1 MKILLLNPNTT
12 QSMTDNMAAIAR
24 AAVGDL
30 AEIIPVTAIKGFPY
44 IASRAEAQIAG
55 GLVLEMIAEHS
66 DEIDAVVI
74 AAFGDPGLAGARE
87 LFDLPVVGMAE
98 AAVMTAALL
107 GDTFAVVT
115 FSPLMT
121 RWYSDCVQATG
132 MATRFKGVHTPE
144 VAPTL
149 LDNVQTDLRNDLIA
163 LAGTVARQHHADVV
177 ILGGAPLAGL
187 APKITSEVPAILV
200 DPISAAVLQAVTLTR
215 MQPHAPTITRV
226 NRPAAKASIGLPA
239 PLAMAIGQEEAMQ

>member
-66 DEIDAVVI
+66 DDIDAVVI

-121 RWYSDCVQATG
+121 RWYSDCVQVTG

-144 VAPTL
+144 VAPTQ
-149 LDNVQTDLRNDLIA
+149 LDDVQTDLRNDLIT
-163 LAGTVARQHHADVV
+163 LAGTAARQHQADVV
-177 ILGGAPLAGL
+177 ILGGAPLAGF
-187 APKITSEVPAILV
+187 APKIASEVPAILV
-200 DPISAAVLQAVTLTR
+200 DPISAAVLQAVTLAR
-215 MQPHAPTITRV
+215 MKPHAATITRV
-226 NRPAAKASIGLPA
+226 NRPVAKASIGLPA